1 MPVHPQTAS
10 FLELLASW
18 TAVPSGSGA
27 RAEPTIAE
35 MRERIGAAYPVERR
49 ELPYVRDIAV
59 PGPGGPVPVR
69 LYRPAPLAR
78 GPLPAVVYLHGGGWV
93 LGGVDNVD
101 AACRDLA
108 HAAGCA
114 VLNVGYRLAPEHPFP
129 AAVDDAWA
137 VVAAA
142 AGEPGRPG
150 GALGRHGI
158 APGAVAVAGDSA
170 GGNLAAA
177 VALLARDRGLPLAH
191 QLLVYPVTDTAMDTP
206 SWREYGSGYG
216 LDADSLARFMDLYR
230 GGADPSDFRLAPLRA
245 PDLSGAAP
253 ATVITAECDIL
264 RDEAEAYARRL
275 AAAGVPVELRRYD
288 GVVHSFFLLPEIF
301 DAGAEAMAY
310 AVRRLRAAFAPAG
323 PDVREGVAA
332 VRGEG
337 SPGAA

>member
-1 MPVHPQTAS
+1 MSGGRRMPVHPQTES

-18 TAVPSGSGA
+18 TAPPPGA
-27 RAEPTIAE
+27 DGPAEPTIAE
-35 MRERIGAAYPVERR
+35 MRERIGAAFPVVRR
-49 ELPYVRDIAV
+49 ELPQVRDTLV
-59 PGPGGPVPVR
+59 RGPGGPVPVR
-69 LYRPAPLAR
+69 LYRPAPPER

-108 HAAGCA
+108 SAAGCV

-137 VVAAA
+137 VVASAA
-142 AGEPGRPG
+142 REPDRY
-150 GALGRHGI
+150 GAV
-158 APGAVAVAGDSA
+158 PGAVAVAGDSA
-170 GGNLAAA
+170 GGNIAAA

-206 SWREYGSGYG
+206 SWREYGTGYG
-216 LDADSLARFMDLYR
+216 LDAGTLARFMDLYR

-245 PDLSGAAP
+245 PDLAGAAP
-253 ATVITAECDIL
+253 TTVITAEYDIL

-301 DAGAEAMAY
+301 DAGAEAMAF
-310 AVRRLRAAFAPAG
+310 AVRRLRAAFE
-323 PDVREGVAA
+323 DREWEDEAICGTT
-332 VRGEG
+332 RTSG
-337 SPGAA
+337 

>member
-1 MPVHPQTAS
+1 MPLHPQTVG

-18 TAVPSGSGA
+18 TAPPPGRDA
-27 RAEPTIAE
+27 AAEPTIEE
-35 MRERIGAAYPVERR
+35 MRERIGTAFPVVRR
-49 ELPYVRDIAV
+49 ELPQVRDIAV
-59 PGPGGPVPVR
+59 AGPGGPVPVR
-69 LYRPAPLAR
+69 LYRPAPPGR
-78 GPLPAVVYLHGGGWV
+78 GPLPALVYLHGGGWV

-108 HAAGCA
+108 AAAECV

-137 VVAAA
+137 VVASVARD
-142 AGEPGRPG
+142 P
-150 GALGRHGI
+150 GRHGVL
-158 APGAVAVAGDSA
+158 PGAVAVAGDSA

-177 VALLARDRGLPLAH
+177 VALLARDRGLPLVH
-191 QLLVYPVTDTAMDTP
+191 QLLVYPVTDTAGDTP

-216 LDADSLARFMDLYR
+216 LDAGTLARFMELYR
-230 GGADPSDFRLAPLRA
+230 GGADPSDARLAPLRA

-275 AAAGVPVELRRYD
+275 AAAGVSVEVRRYD

-301 DAGAEAMAY
+301 DAGAEAMEF
-310 AVRRLRAAFAPAG
+310 AVRRLRAAFGDHTRQGSAPWAG
-323 PDVREGVAA
+323 TTRTSG
-332 VRGEG
+332 
-337 SPGAA
+337 

>member
-1 MPVHPQTAS
+1 MPVDPQTER

-18 TAVPSGSGA
+18 TAPPPDGDA
-27 RAEPTIAE
+27 AAEPAIAE
-35 MRERIGAAYPVERR
+35 MRSRIGAAFPVVRR
-49 ELPYVRDIAV
+49 ELAQVRDVAV

-69 LYRPAPLAR
+69 LYRPVPPGR

-101 AACRDLA
+101 ALCRDLA
-108 HAAGCA
+108 ASAGCV

-137 VVAAA
+137 VVASAA
-142 AGEPGRPG
+142 REPERY
-150 GALGRHGI
+150 GI
-158 APGAVAVAGDSA
+158 APGAVAAAGDSA

-177 VALLARDRGLPLAH
+177 VALLARDRGLPLVH

-206 SWREYGSGYG
+206 SWRRYGSGYG
-216 LDADSLARFMDLYR
+216 LDAGSLARFMDLYR

-245 PDLSGAAP
+245 PDLAGAAP
-253 ATVITAECDIL
+253 ATVITAEYDIL

-301 DAGAEAMAY
+301 DAGAEAMDF
-310 AVRRLRAAFAPAG
+310 AVRRLRAAFDDHARQG
-323 PDVREGVAA
+323 NAA
-332 VRGEG
+332 CTTGTSG
-337 SPGAA
+337 

>member
-1 MPVHPQTAS
+1 MR

-18 TAVPSGSGA
+18 TVPGHGDA
-27 RAEPTIAE
+27 AEPTVAE
-35 MRERIGAAYPVERR
+35 MRERIGAAFPVVRR
-49 ELPYVRDIAV
+49 ELPQVRDLTV
-59 PGPGGPVPVR
+59 PGPAGSVPVR
-69 LYRPAPLAR
+69 LYRPAPPGQ

-93 LGGVDNVD
+93 LGGVDDVD

-108 HAAGCA
+108 AAAGCV

-137 VVAAA
+137 VVSSAVR
-142 AGEPGRPG
+142 EPGRYEV
-150 GALGRHGI
+150 R
-158 APGAVAVAGDSA
+158 PGAVAVAGDSA

-177 VALLARDRGLPLAH
+177 VALLALDRGLPLLH

-216 LDADSLARFMDLYR
+216 LDAGTLARFMGLYR

-245 PDLSGAAP
+245 RDLTGAAP
-253 ATVITAECDIL
+253 GTVITAECDIL

-301 DAGAEAMAY
+301 DAGAEAMEF
-310 AVRRLRAAFAPAG
+310 AVRRLRAAFDDHA
-323 PDVREGVAA
+323 REGSAA
-332 VRGEG
+332 
-337 SPGAA
+337 

>member
-10 FLELLASW
+10 FLEQLASW
-18 TAVPSGSGA
+18 TAPPAGPGDG
-27 RAEPTIAE
+27 AEPTIAE
-35 MRERIGAAYPVERR
+35 MRERIGAAYPVVRR
-49 ELPYVRDIAV
+49 ELPYVRDVAV

-69 LYRPAPLAR
+69 LYRPVPLAR

-114 VLNVGYRLAPEHPFP
+114 VLSVGYRLAPEHPFP

-142 AGEPGRPG
+142 AGEAGREEAP
-150 GALGRHGI
+150 LSSHGI

-170 GGNLAAA
+170 GGNIAAA

-216 LDADSLARFMDLYR
+216 LDAGSLARFMDLYR

-301 DAGAEAMAY
+301 DAGAEAMAF
-310 AVRRLRAAFAPAG
+310 AVRRLRAAFG
-323 PDVREGVAA
+323 DREREG
-332 VRGEG
+332 
-337 SPGAA
+337 GAPCTTGTSG